1 MSNQEQLS
9 PVVAAF
15 EQWRNNRN
23 GRQVATPKHLRQ
35 QAVLLLEHC
44 SSSTLT
50 CALRISGSQLKQWRE
65 LSAPTNTEF
74 VSLPLVSGAC
84 DPQQCLELRLH
95 NGVQLSLS
103 GALSSSLIV
112 DMLREAKS

>member
-1 MSNQEQLS
+1 MSNQDQLP

-23 GRQVATPKHLRQ
+23 GRQVATPQHLRQ
-35 QAVLLLEHC
+35 QAVLLLEYC
-44 SSSTLT
+44 SSSTIT
-50 CALRISGSQLKQWRE
+50 CALRISGTQLKQWRE
-65 LSAPTNTEF
+65 CSAPANTEF
-74 VSLPLVSGAC
+74 VSLPLVNGSC
-84 DPQQCLELRLH
+84 DPQQRLELRLH
-95 NGVQLSLS
+95 NGAHLSLS